1 MWSKG
6 YVRGSGGGGGVRRN
20 HRVFVRSPRSKE
32 QSENKRKES
41 GGGI

>member
-1 MWSKG
+1 M
-6 YVRGSGGGGGVRRN
+6 SGVQEEEVVYAETT
-20 HRVFVRSPRSKE
+20 VFVRSPRSKE